1 MKRNCLTDGP
11 FITAPERTFEAD
23 LKILKQIRINVSEF
37 LSNIHGEK
45 ILEVGPCG
53 EFHRATHTLDMDPNT
68 NPTFVGD
75 VTKDL
80 TFIGHTYDTII
91 CCEVLEH
98 VTNPFHAIKN
108 LTNILR
114 PGGKL
119 YISVPYQ
126 FRIHGPLPDC
136 WRISEFGLRSLA
148 SYSNLNVKFLE
159 CLLDADRP
167 YFPLHYTC
175 ILQKNLDHVTTENII
190 TH

>member
-1 MKRNCLTDGP
+1 MKRNCLSDGP
-11 FITAPERTFEAD
+11 FISAPEHTFEAD
-23 LKILKQIRINVSEF
+23 LKILKQIRTNVSEF
-37 LSNIHGEK
+37 LDTIQGEK

-53 EFHRATHTLDMDPNT
+53 DFHRATHTLDIDPKT

-75 VTKDL
+75 VTQDL

-98 VTNPFHAIKN
+98 VTNPFHAVRN
-108 LTNILR
+108 LEALLK
-114 PGGKL
+114 PEGKL

-148 SYSNLNVKFLE
+148 SDSNLKVEFLE
-159 CLLDADRP
+159 CLLDPDRP

-175 ILQKNLDHVTTENII
+175 ILKKDLDHVTAENIVSS
-190 TH
+190 